1 MSKTIAIIAAY
12 DTKGAEAGYVAE
24 QIRRRGHRVL
34 TIDVGTLA
42 DTPGVDVTPHEVA
55 AAGGASLAALRAEGD
70 KGKAM
75 AAMAAGAAAIGE
87 KLFREGRF
95 DAILGLGGT
104 AGTAT
109 GTAAMRAL
117 PVGVPKV
124 MVSTVASGDT
134 SPYVGTRDVT
144 MIYSVVDVAGLNSI
158 SRTILANAAGAV
170 SGIAETVVEKGES
183 DRPTIA
189 ASMFGNT
196 TACVDRARAALEAM
210 GYEVLVFHATGS
222 GGHTMEELVREGHI
236 DAVLDLTTTELAD
249 DLCGGVFSAGPTRL
263 EAAAAR
269 GVPQVVAPGCLD
281 MVNFWAVG
289 TVPEAYRQRRL
300 YEWNPNVTLMRTT
313 PEENATLGRS
323 MAEKLNAAGGE
334 VTVLLPLGGVSQLD
348 SEGGAYWWPEADA
361 ALFQAIRDTLDPR
374 IRLVELEAN
383 INDPAFAERAVAELA
398 RMMQAAER
406 TPAPADQS

>member
-1 MSKTIAIIAAY
+1 
-12 DTKGAEAGYVAE
+12 
-24 QIRRRGHRVL
+24 
-34 TIDVGTLA
+34 
-42 DTPGVDVTPHEVA
+42 
-55 AAGGASLAALRAEGD
+55 
-70 KGKAM
+70 
-75 AAMAAGAAAIGE
+75 
-87 KLFREGRF
+87 
-95 DAILGLGGT
+95 
-104 AGTAT
+104 
-109 GTAAMRAL
+109 
-117 PVGVPKV
+117 
-124 MVSTVASGDT
+124 
-134 SPYVGTRDVT
+134 
-144 MIYSVVDVAGLNSI
+144 
-158 SRTILANAAGAV
+158 
-170 SGIAETVVEKGES
+170 
-183 DRPTIA
+183 
-189 ASMFGNT
+189 
-196 TACVDRARAALEAM
+196 M

-222 GGHTMEELVREGHI
+222 GGRTMEELVREGHI

-249 DLCGGVFSAGPTRL
+249 DLCGGVFSAGPSRL

-383 INDPAFAERAVAELA
+383 INDPAFADRAVAEIA

-406 TPAPADQS
+406 TRAPADQS